1 MKNNWKE
8 VKLGDVCNITRGAS
22 PRPIHDYLS
31 AYGLPW
37 IKISDATD
45 DSSRFINKTKE
56 FIKEEGRSKTRWLQ
70 KGAFIL
76 SNSATPGIPK
86 ILKIDACVHD
96 GWLIFNFD
104 NKIIDKWFL
113 YYLCLILRTSLVGLA
128 DGTVF
133 RNLKTDIVKNFPISL
148 PPLEEQK
155 RIADILSSFDDKVEL
170 LQKQNKTL
178 EDMAKAIFKSWFVDF
193 DIVKAKERREKKSK
207 ILNEYK
213 ITEEIYN
220 LFPDS
225 FEDSELG
232 KIPKGWEMKP
242 TNALL
247 EFNIGGGW
255 GNDENT
261 NDFKMPAFVIRGT
274 DIPKIKLSG
283 NISDVPYRYHKESN
297 FNSRK
302 LINGDIIL
310 ETAGGSKG
318 QPVGR
323 ALLITPY
330 IIQSLQNAICAS
342 FCKLLRVNNTIY
354 SSNIFYYFLELMYET
369 LEIEQYQVQSTGI
382 SNFQFEYFLTNKFF
396 VVPNTK
402 IINFFDAIITDINNK
417 MDNNKYQTKTLTG
430 LRDALLP
437 KLISGEIEV

>member
-8 VKLGDVCNITRGAS
+8 VKLGDICKFSNGKKPYFNRDGIFHVFGANGPYGFSKESNAHSGNIVIGRVGAYCGS
-22 PRPIHDYLS
+22 LYYLEHN
-31 AYGLPW
+31 AW
-37 IKISDATD
+37 VTD
-45 DSSRFINKTKE
+45 NAI
-56 FIKEEGRSKTRWLQ
+56 I
-70 KGAFIL
+70 
-76 SNSATPGIPK
+76 GIPK
-86 ILKIDACVHD
+86 FDRKFLFYLLQTKKLNRLAQGAAQPLLNQNIL
-96 GWLIFNFD
+96 
-104 NKIIDKWFL
+104 NKIN
-113 YYLCLILRTSLVGLA
+113 IL
-128 DGTVF
+128 
-133 RNLKTDIVKNFPISL
+133 L
-148 PPLEEQK
+148 PPLDEQK
-155 RIADILSSFDDKVEL
+155 RIADILSSFDDKIEL

-193 DIVKAKERREKKSK
+193 DIVKAKERKEKKFK

-220 LFPDS
+220 LFPDT
-225 FEDSELG
+225 FENSELG

-310 ETAGGSKG
+310 EIAGGSKG

-382 SNFQFEYFLTNKFF
+382 INFQFEYFLTNKFF
-396 VVPNTK
+396 VVPNIN
-402 IINFFDAIITDINNK
+402 IIKKFDNIITDITNK
-417 MDNNKYQTKTLTG
+417 MDNNKYQIQTLTEI
-430 LRDALLP
+430 RDTLLP
-437 KLISGEIEV
+437 KLVSGAIKI

>member
-155 RIADILSSFDDKVEL
+155 RIAEILSSFDDKIEL

-178 EDMAKAIFKSWFVDF
+178 ADMAKAIFKSWFVDF

-232 KIPKGWEMKP
+232 KIPKSWEVKKIKDIGTIVCGKTPP
-242 TNALL
+242 TIDKSNYGCDIPFITIPDMHNQLFILKTERKLSKKGANSQIKKIL
-247 EFNIGGGW
+247 
-255 GNDENT
+255 
-261 NDFKMPAFVIRGT
+261 PAFSICISCIATPGLIVMTSENSQTNQQINSVIPNNT
-274 DIPKIKLSG
+274 KASFYFYNTLQQIINKIK
-283 NISDVPYRYHKESN
+283 SN
-297 FNSRK
+297 GS
-302 LINGDIIL
+302 
-310 ETAGGSKG
+310 GGSVFNNLNKT
-318 QPVGR
+318 QFETIDILV
-323 ALLITPY
+323 ANNN
-330 IIQSLQNAICAS
+330 LQNL
-342 FCKLLRVNNTIY
+342 F
-354 SSNIFYYFLELMYET
+354 SSEIDSMYKKILSNLKQIQT
-369 LEIEQYQVQSTGI
+369 LIE
-382 SNFQFEYFLTNKFF
+382 
-396 VVPNTK
+396 
-402 IINFFDAIITDINNK
+402 
-417 MDNNKYQTKTLTG
+417 
-430 LRDALLP
+430 LRDSLLP
-437 KLISGEIEV
+437 KLISGAILY